1 MTARAEYTAEEWQLL
16 RMTPYAAGMA
26 VAVADGVGV
35 IETLRESVAL
45 VVAQSEGAKRYPDNE
60 LIKSLI
66 YDRSADTP
74 QQAVLKPGEGADR
87 SRMAEQVRDTA
98 MEDCRSVVAL
108 LEERSQ
114 AAERAGYL
122 GWVMDAAKATALA
135 ARSGGLF
142 SRGPLVDEAERAVLG
157 QIAEALGVELGELP
171 AGDAP
176 TATGGAGEDGGTGH
190 IGEGAAPPAP
200 DSVPAN
206 ADVPSGP
213 ITPG

>member
-45 VVAQSEGAKRYPDNE
+45 VVAQSGGVKRYPDNE
-60 LIKSLI
+60 LIESLI
-66 YDRSADTP
+66 YDRSAGTP

-98 MEDCRSVVAL
+98 IEDCRSVAAL

-142 SRGPLVDEAERAVLG
+142 SRGPLVDAAERAVLG

-190 IGEGAAPPAP
+190 IGESAAPPAP

-213 ITPG
+213 IAPE

>member
-45 VVAQSEGAKRYPDNE
+45 VVAQSGGVKRYPDNE
-60 LIKSLI
+60 LIESLI
-66 YDRSADTP
+66 YDRSAGTP

-98 MEDCRSVVAL
+98 IEDCRSVVAL

-135 ARSGGLF
+135 TRSGGLF

-176 TATGGAGEDGGTGH
+176 TATGGAGEGGGTDH

-206 ADVPSGP
+206 ADLPSGP
-213 ITPG
+213 ITPE